1 MTTETTAAPATEMV
15 PVAPGQPA
23 PAAQAPAAPAP
34 VAPPAP
40 PAAPAPQA
48 PATEAATFEPSGN
61 ANVDYALGVIGKA
74 GIGPEH
80 PAVKAAMEGDFGML
94 RHALAAAGVQGSDHL
109 IAMVE
114 REAIAEA
121 DREAADAK
129 VIGES
134 VVAVAGSQEHWEDV
148 VVWAR
153 ANADEGEVEAI
164 NGLLANKATAKIAAH
179 YLVSMY
185 DASLGDKEPLRSAVP
200 QGAPAASAQPQG
212 KLSRQEFAAEAHKL
226 HQRLGDA
233 YTGSPEY
240 AALYRRLA

>member
-1 MTTETTAAPATEMV
+1 MTTETTAPATEMV

-34 VAPPAP
+34 AAPPVP
-40 PAAPAPQA
+40 PTPQTPAEPQA
-48 PATEAATFEPSGN
+48 PETAVFETTGN
-61 ANVDYALGVIGKA
+61 VNVDYALGVIGKA

-94 RHALAAAGVQGSDHL
+94 KHALAAAGVHGSDHL
-109 IAMVE
+109 IDMVQ
-114 REAIAEA
+114 REAVAEA
-121 DREAADAK
+121 EREAADAK
-129 VIGES
+129 EIGAS
-134 VVAVAGSQEHWEDV
+134 CVAVAGSPEHWEDV

-153 ANADEGEVEAI
+153 ANADEGEVETI

-185 DASLGDKEPLRSAVP
+185 DGSLGDKEPLRSAVP
-200 QGAPAASAQPQG
+200 QGAPAAAAQPQG
-212 KLSRQEFAAEAHKL
+212 KLSRQEFASEAQKL